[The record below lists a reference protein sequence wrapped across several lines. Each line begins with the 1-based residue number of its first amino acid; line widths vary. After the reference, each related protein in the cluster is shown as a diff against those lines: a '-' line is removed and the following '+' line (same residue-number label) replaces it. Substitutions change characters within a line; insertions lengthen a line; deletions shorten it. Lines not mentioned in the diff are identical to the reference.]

1 MVRFRGRKLYVVPKG
16 GVMRLHMRLIFCI
29 GLLWLASSCAVNVVH
44 IAFDVEISG
53 TDAEGRA
60 WRAAPEDIK
69 SIPRG
74 TPESPR
80 YPAIQFE
87 HKNFRWT
94 IGAGVS
100 AIGGLIQT
108 RKSGQE
114 VCFRFDEARLRSNM
128 HEEEIPLRVVEALY
142 FLPSGHVVR
151 IANYKGRT
159 TPTPVPPICFSDRP
173 QNFHFAP
180 DLSALFPS
188 GRMFNIDWPKD
199 DAKRLQGGM
208 GNWVGFRVP
217 IESDGRRE
225 VLDIRLIATDKKVVT
240 KYQTF

>member
-1 MVRFRGRKLYVVPKG
+1 MVRFRGLEFYVVSN
-16 GVMRLHMRLIFCI
+16 GVAMRLFMRMVFCI
-29 GLLWLASSCAVNVVH
+29 ALLSLASGCAVDVVH

-53 TDAEGRA
+53 TDAEGRE
-60 WRAAPEDIK
+60 WRAAPQDII
-69 SIPRG
+69 SVPRG
-74 TPESPR
+74 TPESPQYSR
-80 YPAIQFE
+80 IQFE
-87 HKNFRWT
+87 HKIFRWT

-151 IANYKGRT
+151 IANRKGQT

-173 QNFHFAP
+173 QNFNFAP
-180 DLSALFPS
+180 DLSSLFPS

-199 DAKRLQGGM
+199 DAKRLQGGV
-208 GNWVGFRVP
+208 GNWVSFRVP
-217 IESDGRRE
+217 IEHDGKRE